1 MFFNLRSSA
10 TFLALIG
17 IELTFGRK
25 AAFPYGLFAGLTP
38 VTVGIIAI
46 FCDLLMVFLV
56 TGILNGSMQNKTIR
70 KFWSNVDSK
79 QDKLRESKYFSWLY
93 QLGRLGVVISIA
105 LPMTGGVWTGTT
117 LSKILGINRSETY
130 FYIFL
135 GSFAGS
141 VLFVLSCFG
150 LVNLF
155 S

>member
-1 MFFNLRSSA
+1 MVFNLRSSA
-10 TFLALIG
+10 ILLALIG

-38 VTVGIIAI
+38 VTVGLIAI
-46 FCDLLMVFLV
+46 FCDLLMVALV
-56 TGILNGSMQNKTIR
+56 TGILDGSLQNKTIR
-70 KFWSNVDSK
+70 KFWNNIESN
-79 QDKLRESKYFSWLY
+79 QEKLRESKYFRWLY

-105 LPMTGGVWTGTT
+105 LPMTGGVWTGAT
-117 LSKILGINRSETY
+117 LSKILGINRKGTY

-150 LVNLF
+150 LLNMF